1 MVTLQAARAP
11 RLSSA
16 IFRDHA
22 ERGAYL
28 ELCKRTT
35 SETAMKR
42 EDADVLMRNRSNLF
56 YINEL
61 RSRINLVIVAESC
74 QFCHFQ
80 ARKQRHA
87 VPALERV
94 KFRSGTR
101 SVEKLARWTVP
112 FVSRSKG
119 PCALTTSV
127 DRRRLIVNYLANHSR
142 RRGVW

>member
-1 MVTLQAARAP
+1 
-11 RLSSA
+11 
-16 IFRDHA
+16 
-22 ERGAYL
+22 
-28 ELCKRTT
+28 
-35 SETAMKR
+35 MKR
-42 EDADVLMRNRSNLF
+42 ANVNAFMWNRNNLF

-119 PCALTTSV
+119 PCALTTSANC
-127 DRRRLIVNYLANHSR
+127 RRLIVKYLANHSP